1 MQVNA
6 LTREFRYNGVRLD
19 DPNPAFT
26 LPQVRDFYATV
37 YPEIINADIE
47 GPEAVGAS
55 NVYTFRRAVGT
66 KGTHPLTRKAALERL
81 RTCGHLGTHKLAA
94 SEIPAAALDS
104 PLTRQLDRI
113 FNSRFRSGTPMLAPS
128 SCHVVLP

>member
-1 MQVNA
+1 MQVQS

-19 DPNPAFT
+19 DPNPAFS

-47 GPEAVGAS
+47 GPEVIGAS

-66 KGTHPLTRKAALERL
+66 KGARPLTRKEALARL
-81 RTCGHLGTHKLAA
+81 RTGGSLGTRKSAA
-94 SEIPAAALDS
+94 SEIPAAALKS
-104 PLTRQLDRI
+104 QLAGELERI
-113 FNSRFRSGTPMLAPS
+113 IAPRFRNGTPMLAPS
-128 SCHVVLP
+128 NCHAVLP